1 MDLGT
6 LLRFEIFHQ
15 ISRNAILG
23 SILFGEITMLKLIS
37 AVTIAFLSICSTS
50 VWARS
55 FTDARGRTVEIPDN
69 VTRVLTAGPP
79 ASVLVYVLAPE
90 KLTGWVR
97 EPSGEEKQF
106 LLPSVRDLPTYGRLT
121 GQGGT
126 ANMEAVIAA
135 KPDLIIDVGSVNPTY
150 ISLADKVQQQTGIPY
165 VLIDGS
171 FANSAKTLRQVG
183 ELLGVSPRAEELAAY
198 AETTLKD
205 LGEGLAKVPAGERP
219 KVYYG
224 RGPEGLE
231 TGLSGSINLEI
242 LEAAGATNVAAAA
255 GKGGLTNVSLE
266 QVLGWNPDIIL
277 GASPKF
283 ISAVKSAPSWAS
295 VAAVKNGKVFA
306 APSLPFGWFDSPP
319 GINRLIGI
327 RWLEALLYPKTFD
340 VDLKADVQKFF
351 KLFYQVEVTDADL
364 DTLLK
369 GAIEKP

>member
-1 MDLGT
+1 
-6 LLRFEIFHQ
+6 
-15 ISRNAILG
+15 
-23 SILFGEITMLKLIS
+23 MLKLLG
-37 AVTIAFLSICSTS
+37 AVTIAFLSLCSAS
-50 VWARS
+50 VLARP
-55 FTDARGRTVEIPDN
+55 FTDAGGRVVEIPDN

-79 ASVLVYVLAPE
+79 ASVLVYVLAPD
-90 KLTGWVR
+90 KLSGWAR
-97 EPSGEEKQF
+97 EPSAQEKEF
-106 LLPSVRDLPTYGRLT
+106 LAPSLHDLPTYGRLT

-135 KPDLIIDVGSVNPTY
+135 KPDIIIDVGSVNPTY

-183 ELLGVSPRAEELAAY
+183 DLLGVSPRAEELATY

-205 LGEGLAKVPAGERP
+205 LNDGLARLPAGERP

-255 GKGGLTNVSLE
+255 GKGGLTTVSLE
-266 QVLGWNPDIIL
+266 QVLGWNPDVIL
-277 GASPKF
+277 AASPKF
-283 ISAVKSAPSWAS
+283 VGAVKSDPSWAS
-295 VAAVKNGKVFA
+295 VRAVKDGKVYA
-306 APSLPFGWFDSPP
+306 APSLPFGWFDTPP

-327 RWLEALLYPKTFD
+327 RWLETLLYPKTFEH
-340 VDLKADVQKFF
+340 DLKAETRKFY
-351 KLFYQVEVTDADL
+351 KLFYQVDITAAQADTIL
-364 DTLLK
+364 N
-369 GAIEKP
+369 GAIPKH